1 MKKNL
6 IIAVA
11 VAGLMASCTKSKT
24 ETEKIENPDGST
36 TTITTTETTSGIVD
50 SAKINDAKNKID
62 EKADEVKEKKLQELE
77 LKDIFGH

>member
-24 ETEKIENPDGST
+24 ETEKIENQLVEF
-36 TTITTTETTSGIVD
+36 IERI
-50 SAKINDAKNKID
+50 KR
-62 EKADEVKEKKLQELE
+62 E
-77 LKDIFGH
+77 